1 MSGQSDGLTDTLI
14 SVMTAHATKSPAH
27 ALTVVSAIVEVLL
40 LAMAL
45 ILIIKRRCL
54 EGRQQ
59 SPDNVFTTIP
69 INRPVCAED
78 HVRSDQHDP
87 C

>member
-1 MSGQSDGLTDTLI
+1 MSGQSDGLTDTLVF
-14 SVMTAHATKSPAH
+14 VMTAHATKSPAH

-54 EGRQQ
+54 EGRQP
-59 SPDNVFTTIP
+59 SPMLQFPAALD
-69 INRPVCAED
+69 AGQLA
-78 HVRSDQHDP
+78 HLA
-87 C
+87 